1 MSKLFGTDGIRSRV
15 NSEPMT
21 PDTCL
26 KIARSAGYILSEKD
40 KINRVVISKDTRLSG
55 YVFEPVIASGFSSMG
70 LEVLL
75 VGPLPTPALAMLVS
89 TLRADIGVMITAS
102 HNTFED
108 NGLKIFNKNGY
119 KITKKLEQQIEEF
132 VYSKDKY
139 NEIYKKNIITGTT
152 KRLEDAEGRYTEF
165 IKSSFPKDKTLKGL
179 KIVIDCANGAN
190 YKVAPEILWELG
202 CEVIV
207 TENIPNGRNINL
219 ECGALFPEKLSQKVI
234 KENADIGF
242 AYDGDGDRIIIV
254 DEKGS
259 IIDGDK
265 IIALLAKEFQINN
278 RLNNNIIV
286 TTLMSNMSFEKFIN
300 KIGLKLIRTDVG
312 DTNVINKMREVD
324 SNLGGEQSG
333 HIILSDYLKS
343 GDGLLSTIKILD
355 ILTSKNKKAS
365 EIFDLYQ
372 DIPQVKL
379 NIKVEDKNISFYENK
394 DLQKFINEFTS
405 HYKNI
410 RLLVRPSGT
419 ESLIRILVEGDDL
432 KKLNEIS
439 LEVESIIKG

>member
-1 MSKLFGTDGIRSRV
+1 
-15 NSEPMT
+15 
-21 PDTCL
+21 
-26 KIARSAGYILSEKD
+26 
-40 KINRVVISKDTRLSG
+40 
-55 YVFEPVIASGFSSMG
+55 
-70 LEVLL
+70 
-75 VGPLPTPALAMLVS
+75 
-89 TLRADIGVMITAS
+89 
-102 HNTFED
+102 
-108 NGLKIFNKNGY
+108 
-119 KITKKLEQQIEEF
+119 
-132 VYSKDKY
+132 
-139 NEIYKKNIITGTT
+139 
-152 KRLEDAEGRYTEF
+152 
-165 IKSSFPKDKTLKGL
+165 
-179 KIVIDCANGAN
+179 
-190 YKVAPEILWELG
+190 
-202 CEVIV
+202 
-207 TENIPNGRNINL
+207 
-219 ECGALFPEKLSQKVI
+219 
-234 KENADIGF
+234 
-242 AYDGDGDRIIIV
+242 
-254 DEKGS
+254 
-259 IIDGDK
+259 
-265 IIALLAKEFQINN
+265 
-278 RLNNNIIV
+278 
-286 TTLMSNMSFEKFIN
+286 
-300 KIGLKLIRTDVG
+300 
-312 DTNVINKMREVD
+312 MREVD